1 MVRVKYIVICNT
13 KELKAVKVYFQEFLY
28 ERLLEFGIQEYII
41 ENTPSYIL
49 LRFIYRT
56 QSYDK
61 NIFYIRTAILNF
73 KIFLY

>member
-13 KELKAVKVYFQEFLY
+13 KELKALKVYFQEFLY

-49 LRFIYRT
+49 LDRH
-56 QSYDK
+56 
-61 NIFYIRTAILNF
+61 L
-73 KIFLY
+73 

>member
-13 KELKAVKVYFQEFLY
+13 KELKALKVYFQEFLY

-49 LRFIYRT
+49 LRFIEH
-56 QSYDK
+56 
-61 NIFYIRTAILNF
+61 NLMIRTSF
-73 KIFLY
+73 IFEQQI